1 MMAEKTLA
9 DRALALVRS
18 DILAGRL
25 APEARLKLGELQKRY
40 GLGLSPLR
48 EGLMRLAAEGHV
60 VAEGQKGFRVAPVS
74 AEDLAD
80 LTRARME
87 IETLALAS
95 AIKHGGAE
103 WEAGIVAAFHLLSRA
118 PLPRDSAQKDVANEW
133 EARHRAFHLALVA
146 ACGSQWIKRMQAQ
159 LMDHS
164 ERYRRVRLFHS
175 VPRRQL
181 ARNVD
186 AEHRAIMDAALP
198 RDATKACRLLREH
211 LKRTADVVAS
221 FWEGP
226 RAAGR
231 RTKN

>member
-1 MMAEKTLA
+1 MTEKTLA
-9 DRALALVRS
+9 DRALSLVRG

-25 APEARLKLGELQKRY
+25 PPEARLKLGELQKRY

-80 LTRARME
+80 LTRARMD
-87 IETLALAS
+87 IETLALTS
-95 AIKHGGAE
+95 SIERGGAD
-103 WEAGIVAAFHLLSRA
+103 WEAGLVAALHLLSRA
-118 PLPRDSAQKDVANEW
+118 PLPRSTSERAQASEW
-133 EARHRAFHLALVA
+133 EARHRDFHLALVA

-181 ARNVD
+181 ARNVE
-186 AEHRAIMDAALP
+186 AEHRAIVEAALARDAA
-198 RDATKACRLLREH
+198 KACRLLREH

-221 FWEGP
+221 YWEKPG
-226 RAAGR
+226 AATR